1 MLFRSN
7 LGYYSTVILLLSIEI
22 LFYYTV
28 ITLLLHCEKY
38 SPESQATGANGRGIR
53 RLNLFLLKPSRFKVL
68 ASGGL
73 AGQLL
78 CVSRGN
84 ERWVTYEPRILEPL
98 LQFLPT
104 ILARWIVE
112 NLFDELNLEGPPR
125 PWATDTV
132 NEDHAGRKWTT
143 MSLNYVLQRAVEQ
156 AADGT
161 HLAVF
166 GGIEHESELFE
177 GTSRIR
183 CHNSFH
189 GKTRRV
195 SSLFYYS
202 VITLLL
208 HLYYTV
214 PDPRSDLFQDCFA
227 TIPPHPF
234 YLGDRSEFHIM
245 KDMEDVMYGRPILF
259 FSVVFRPLN
268 SPPDDRFKCNL
279 VFFSAFETLDLPSES
294 EHPTQREEC
303 RLLYEPGQIGRAHV

>member
-1 MLFRSN
+1 M
-7 LGYYSTVILLLSIEI
+7 
-22 LFYYTV
+22 
-28 ITLLLHCEKY
+28 
-38 SPESQATGANGRGIR
+38 
-53 RLNLFLLKPSRFKVL
+53 FLLKPSRFKVL
-68 ASGGL
+68 ASGDL

-125 PWATDTV
+125 PRATDTV
-132 NEDHAGRKWTT
+132 YEDHAGRKWTT

-189 GKTRRV
+189 GKTRHV
-195 SSLFYYS
+195 SLLFYYT

-208 HLYYTV
+208 HCYYT
-214 PDPRSDLFQDCFA
+214 SL
-227 TIPPHPF
+227 
-234 YLGDRSEFHIM
+234 
-245 KDMEDVMYGRPILF
+245 
-259 FSVVFRPLN
+259 
-268 SPPDDRFKCNL
+268 
-279 VFFSAFETLDLPSES
+279 
-294 EHPTQREEC
+294 
-303 RLLYEPGQIGRAHV
+303 